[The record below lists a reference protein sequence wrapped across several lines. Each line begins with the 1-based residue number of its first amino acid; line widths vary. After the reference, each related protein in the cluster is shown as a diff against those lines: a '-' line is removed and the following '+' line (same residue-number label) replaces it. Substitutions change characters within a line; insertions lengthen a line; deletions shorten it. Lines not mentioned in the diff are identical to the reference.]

1 MRLSLSVEGSDEACS
16 KCGDNDTDALVFK
29 VVAIVDG
36 YSGEAE
42 PLCARCMDG
51 GIKSDVPMEPL
62 VTGPAP
68 RRKALRANQKTSLR
82 QELDIQEE
90 FGARR
95 QPGSGNQAGA
105 KGDNRKKGELRL
117 EAKFTRDNS
126 YRLQLD
132 DLYKVAGEAT
142 LGELPVLVIDFLEPG
157 IRKLRDRFAVIH
169 AADLKEL
176 LNGNRRRTRSSR
188 QVPTELAKEEPR

>member
-1 MRLSLSVEGSDEACS
+1 MRVSLSLAPGDGDCS
-16 KCGDNDTDALVFK
+16 SCGDTGIPVLAFTIVTEGHAGDA
-29 VVAIVDG
+29 
-36 YSGEAE
+36 EH
-42 PLCARCMDG
+42 LCAKCLFLPGGQRMAMDL
-51 GIKSDVPMEPL
+51 EPL

-68 RRKALRANQKTSLR
+68 RKKALKANRKTSLA
-82 QELDIQEE
+82 QERDIAEE
-90 FGARR
+90 FGGRT

-105 KGDNRKKGELRL
+105 KGDVRLRGELRI
-117 EAKFTRDNS
+117 EAKFTLYAS

-142 LGELPVLVIDFLEPG
+142 FGELPVLLIDFLEPG

-176 LNGNRRRTRSSR
+176 LNGNRRRTRSSS
-188 QVPTELAKEEPR
+188 QVSTELAKEEPK